1 MLITLSPGPHTTAQ
15 STPPASNRVK
25 PQGFSWA
32 GPRNGPLY
40 VKRVIGLEGKKG
52 GRRWGEGQGT
62 PGYDASL

>member
-32 GPRNGPLY
+32 GPQKWAFVCEEGY
-40 VKRVIGLEGKKG
+40 RV
-52 GRRWGEGQGT
+52 GREERGQAMG
-62 PGYDASL
+62 